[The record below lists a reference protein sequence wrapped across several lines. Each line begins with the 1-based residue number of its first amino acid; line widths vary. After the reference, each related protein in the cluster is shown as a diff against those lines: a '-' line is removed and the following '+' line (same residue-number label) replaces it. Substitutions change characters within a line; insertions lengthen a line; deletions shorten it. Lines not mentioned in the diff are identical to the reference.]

1 MQFFDVGIAIETED
15 TDFTVG
21 DTVLFM
27 NPCNISGMIHWF
39 HTVTRYADSKIR
51 LLGCKVPNIVTFF
64 YTVFNIISSTGRS
77 WLYCDWLIILKR
89 NNIGSMWKIFSGF
102 PQKIGKFNN
111 FSFSVFIQIFH
122 NMVKWILA

>member
-39 HTVTRYADSKIR
+39 HTVTRYTDSKIR
-51 LLGCKVPNIVTFF
+51 LFRCEMTDIVTFF
-64 YTVFNIISSTGRS
+64 YTVFNIIWSNGKNVSIAARRCRRKKRSAPRAGR
-77 WLYCDWLIILKR
+77 
-89 NNIGSMWKIFSGF
+89 
-102 PQKIGKFNN
+102 
-111 FSFSVFIQIFH
+111 
-122 NMVKWILA
+122 A

>member
-39 HTVTRYADSKIR
+39 HAVTRYADSKIR
-51 LLGCKVPNIVTFF
+51 
-64 YTVFNIISSTGRS
+64 
-77 WLYCDWLIILKR
+77 
-89 NNIGSMWKIFSGF
+89 
-102 PQKIGKFNN
+102 
-111 FSFSVFIQIFH
+111 
-122 NMVKWILA
+122 